1 MLRFSTLPWQRDGIS
16 RGISMSF
23 KLKEILHDIEGA
35 TAVEYSLIA
44 ALFVMGTIA
53 GLNGLG
59 SPLQNMLKVVLTVVL
74 DVVALAQ

>member
-1 MLRFSTLPWQRDGIS
+1 MPL
-16 RGISMSF
+16 

-59 SPLQNMLKVVLTVVL
+59 SPLQNMLNVVLNVVL
-74 DVVALAQ
+74 DVVAKAQ

>member
-1 MLRFSTLPWQRDGIS
+1 MPYPVGEMTSPGGI
-16 RGISMSF
+16 RMSF
-23 KLKEILHDIEGA
+23 KLREIFYDSEGA

-59 SPLQNMLKVVLTVVL
+59 SPLQNMLYTVLNVVR
-74 DVVALAQ
+74 DVVNRT

>member
-53 GLNGLG
+53 GLNSIG
-59 SPLQNMLKVVLTVVL
+59 SPLSNLLGTVLTVVIA
-74 DVVALAQ
+74 VTG

>member
-1 MLRFSTLPWQRDGIS
+1 
-16 RGISMSF
+16 MSF
-23 KLKEILHDIEGA
+23 KLREIFYDSEGA

-59 SPLQNMLKVVLTVVL
+59 SPLQNMLYTVLNVVR
-74 DVVALAQ
+74 DVVNRT

>member
-1 MLRFSTLPWQRDGIS
+1 MASPGGIC
-16 RGISMSF
+16 MSF

-44 ALFVMGTIA
+44 ALFVMGTIV

-59 SPLQNMLKVVLTVVL
+59 SPLKNLLGTVLTVVL
-74 DVVALAQ
+74 EVVALAE